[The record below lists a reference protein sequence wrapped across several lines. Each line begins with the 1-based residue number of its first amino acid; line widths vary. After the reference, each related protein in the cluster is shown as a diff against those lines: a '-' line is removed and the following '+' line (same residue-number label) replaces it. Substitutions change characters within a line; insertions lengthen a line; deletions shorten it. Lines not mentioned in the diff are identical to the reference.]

1 MEAIVLA
8 GGLGTR
14 LRSVVPDLPK
24 PLALVNGRP
33 FLCYLLDFWI
43 EQGVT
48 RFVVSVGYKREAIQG
63 YFGSSYK
70 SADVAYAIEEEA
82 LGTGGGVIRA
92 LPLLRTEE
100 TFLVLNGDT
109 FFAITLADLVRLH
122 KETKADM
129 TMSLVEV
136 SANTRYSGVQLD
148 DKGFVVS
155 LEKRTGHSDNRVA
168 NGGVYLIERK
178 TLSDFESQPIKKTSL
193 EDELIPVLLHGN
205 KRIFGFTSSGSF
217 LDIGIP
223 EDYNRAAEL
232 LAPYA

>member
-24 PLALVNGRP
+24 PLASVNGRP
-33 FLCYLLDFWI
+33 FLSYLFDFWI
-43 EQGVT
+43 AQGVT

-70 SADVAYAIEEEA
+70 NADVVYAIEEEA

-92 LPLLRTEE
+92 LPLLRREE
-100 TFLVLNGDT
+100 AFLVLNGDT
-109 FFAITLADLVRLH
+109 FFAVTLADLVKRH
-122 KETKADM
+122 TEAKADM

-148 DKGFVVS
+148 DKGFIVS
-155 LEKRTGHSDNRVA
+155 LEKRTSYSENRVA
-168 NGGVYLIERK
+168 NGGVYLVERK
-178 TLSDFESQPIKKTSL
+178 TLREFESGPVKKTSL
-193 EDELIPVLLHGN
+193 EDELIPVLLQDN
-205 KRIFGFTSSGSF
+205 KRILGFTSSGSF